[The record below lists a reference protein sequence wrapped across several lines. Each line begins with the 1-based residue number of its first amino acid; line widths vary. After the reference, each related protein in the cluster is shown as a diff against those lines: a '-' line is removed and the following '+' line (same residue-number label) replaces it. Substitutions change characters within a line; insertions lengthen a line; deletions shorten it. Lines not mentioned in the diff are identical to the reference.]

1 MLRLRFVAPVH
12 VCHRLQEHLT
22 TAVHPVERALPVC
35 PSCTDVTGIS
45 SALACIVSFILFL
58 RREFQ
63 VEVLSPGV
71 CILVLKTTAFR
82 FPASWYFE
90 LLIYFEA
97 IMCFPEH
104 ICDCWCLEVS
114 VIYMWCTASSQLHL
128 CQLRCLVG
136 VSVYMWRKK
145 KKSNEPFIS
154 YVEKLLQACSWPVV
168 HCDVYCNLCCSISQW
183 FFSFL
188 LAKHWSIVGKV
199 PNWTFPFFFLR
210 NEKGGLLS

>member
-145 KKSNEPFIS
+145 KKAMNHLFHMSKNFCRPAHDLWCIVMFI
-154 YVEKLLQACSWPVV
+154 ATCAVV
-168 HCDVYCNLCCSISQW
+168 SVS
-183 FFSFL
+183 
-188 LAKHWSIVGKV
+188 G
-199 PNWTFPFFFLR
+199 FFLFC
-210 NEKGGLLS
+210 

>member
-1 MLRLRFVAPVH
+1 MLAAAWNRNYSNFTKPCSVYALLHLYMFAITCRSISLLLFTQWKGHCQCVLPAPTSLE
-12 VCHRLQEHLT
+12 CHQPLH
-22 TAVHPVERALPVC
+22 
-35 PSCTDVTGIS
+35 
-45 SALACIVSFILFL
+45 VSFIFFL
-58 RREFQ
+58 RWEFQ

-90 LLIYFEA
+90 LLIYFKA

-114 VIYMWCTASSQLHL
+114 VIYMWCTAFSQLHL

-145 KKSNEPFIS
+145 SNEPFYFICRKTS
-154 YVEKLLQACSWPVV
+154 A
-168 HCDVYCNLCCSISQW
+168 
-183 FFSFL
+183 
-188 LAKHWSIVGKV
+188 
-199 PNWTFPFFFLR
+199 
-210 NEKGGLLS
+210 GLLMTCGALWCLFQPVL